1 MAASKSKGARQTRV
15 VAEADFTETIVDL
28 PAVEQLDKDYFAY
41 GQQVIEDRAVPSA
54 ADGLKPVHRRILWDM
69 HIQRLF
75 PDRPFVKTARV
86 VGDTMALFHP
96 HGDQS
101 IGDALT
107 RLAQPFA
114 NLVPLL
120 DFHGNYG
127 SPDFSAAASRYTET
141 RLGFA
146 GMLMLDDI
154 DQRTVP
160 MVENYEGSSEEP
172 VVLPA
177 AFPNLLVNGA
187 NGIAVGLSSYLPPHD
202 PREVCA
208 ATLHLIANPRA
219 TVDELMVFT
228 PGPSFPQE
236 CTITNGDEMTDI
248 YRAGVGRVVVR
259 GAWKVEELGR
269 GRQQLVITSLPYAD
283 TTTGSTEKFIAAVG
297 DAIDEGNLAGI
308 VDYNDES
315 SDGAT
320 RITIALAT
328 GVAAAQ
334 IIPALLRWTNLQ
346 VTNKVQMHFLD
357 EHGSVRLYN
366 LRSCIQ
372 AWIDHRVRVV
382 IRRSENR
389 LAKIA
394 DRLHRLNGFL
404 LVLLDIDRTIAIVR
418 SSKTRAIARTALMAE
433 FGIDE
438 GQANA
443 VLDLN
448 LGQLTEDAV
457 IEFKKEAAELEKEQA
472 KLQRLLASPT
482 ALRRQVGTELE
493 QVIPQFDGVAPRVT
507 TITTELAQR
516 VSKAAMVLDEPVSV
530 MIDAAG
536 YLQAQRP
543 GSKAKPKLDPLR
555 SFDTTTSQNLVVV
568 TTAGQLHRALAASI
582 PTDKPTA
589 AVNVFPG
596 LDPTDRIIGW
606 WVDQTVPTDMM
617 LVTSDGQVKRIGGDD
632 LAGGDRKGGIS
643 LVKLSPGARV
653 VQVMAFEPTQAV
665 LIVTQAG
672 QAVRFLP
679 SDVRPM
685 GRTASGV
692 RGIKLIPGDTVAG
705 AAHPA
710 PNDGRILIVQTKGAA
725 KRVNTSE
732 IPIQGRGSKGVKC
745 ALVTPKA
752 GAVSAICSTTDT
764 AAVTVRDVDG
774 AVTEL
779 SAGAFPAAAR
789 DVSGGKIRGFDGVIV
804 GFEAT

>member
-297 DAIDEGNLAGI
+297 DAIDDGNLAGI

>member
-1 MAASKSKGARQTRV
+1 MARSKGKQSTRV
-15 VAEADFTETIVDL
+15 VAEADFEETIVEL

-69 HIQRLF
+69 HVQRLF

-127 SPDFSAAASRYTET
+127 SPDFSAAAARYTET

-146 GMLMLDDI
+146 GMLLLDDI
-154 DQRTVP
+154 DERTVP
-160 MVENYEGSSEEP
+160 MVENYEGSTEEP

-219 TVDELMVFT
+219 TVDELMEHL

-259 GAWKVEELGR
+259 GAWTVEELGR

-297 DAIDEGNLAGI
+297 DAIDEGNLSGI

-320 RITIALAT
+320 RITIDLST
-328 GVAAAQ
+328 GVAAEQ

-372 AWIDHRVRVV
+372 AWVDHRVRVV
-382 IRRSENR
+382 VRRSENR
-389 LAKIA
+389 LTKIT
-394 DRLHRLNGFL
+394 DRLHRLGGFL
-404 LVLLDIDRTIAIVR
+404 AVLIDIDRTIQIVR
-418 SSKTRAIARTALMAE
+418 TSKTRAIARAALSAE
-433 FGIDE
+433 FDIDE

-457 IEFKKEAAELEKEQA
+457 VEFRKEANELIQEQTR
-472 KLQRLLASPT
+472 LQRLLASPA
-482 ALRRQVGTELE
+482 ALRQRVGAELE
-493 QVIPQFDGVAPRVT
+493 EVIVQFDGVAPRVT
-507 TITTELAQR
+507 IITTEVAQR
-516 VSKAAMVLDEPVSV
+516 VSKGAMVLDEPVAV
-530 MIDAAG
+530 LVDAAG
-536 YLQAQRP
+536 YLQAQRA
-543 GSKAKPKLDPLR
+543 GSKAKPKLEPLR
-555 SFDTTTSQNLVVV
+555 TFDTSTAQNLVIV
-568 TTAGQLHRALAASI
+568 TAGGQLHRALAASV
-582 PTDKPTA
+582 PSDKPTA
-589 AVNVFPG
+589 AVNVFAG
-596 LDPTDRIIGW
+596 LDPSDRLLGW
-606 WVDQTVPTDMM
+606 WEDRTFPDDLL
-617 LVTSDGQVKRIGGDD
+617 LVTSDGQVKRIEGDD
-632 LAGGDRKGGIS
+632 LAGGDRRGGIS
-643 LVKLSPGARV
+643 LLKLAPGARV
-653 VQVMAFEPTQAV
+653 VQALAFDPSRPVA
-665 LIVTQAG
+665 IVSQAG
-672 QAVRFLP
+672 QATRFHP
-679 SDVRPM
+679 DDVRPM
-685 GRTASGV
+685 GRSASGV
-692 RGIKLIPGDTVAG
+692 RGIKLTPGDVVIG

-710 PNDGRILIVQTKGAA
+710 EHDDRLLIVQAKGSA
-725 KRVNTSE
+725 KRVSMAE
-732 IPIQGRGSKGVKC
+732 IPVQGRGSKGVKC
-745 ALVTPKA
+745 ALITSRSGP
-752 GAVSAICSTTDT
+752 VSAVCGTSD
-764 AAVTVRDVDG
+764 ASAVTVRGTDG
-774 AVTEL
+774 GISVL
-779 SAGAFPAAAR
+779 SVGAFALAAR
-789 DVSGGKIRGFDGVIV
+789 DAAGGKVRGFAGVIAT
-804 GFEAT
+804 FEAV